1 MFIGG
6 ASNCIDPLLLSVKRR
21 PAACSLHF
29 ITSTNTPIC
38 PILFRPVTS
47 PHSLFAWLQPLT
59 PHMHA
64 LIPSLPVS
72 YDALYLL
79 MFLHLHLLMNSFLH
93 LQLAVESHRDCL
105 AGAGRA
111 GPPMAPHHQ
120 DLETQRKVQQ
130 HSIAQHLILL
140 LGSIV
145 LYVVV
150 DDTLYQ
156 GWV

>member
-1 MFIGG
+1 LHRPSPTVCEEKASCMFT
-6 ASNCIDPLLLSVKRR
+6 PFYHLYQYTYLSHPIPSRH
-21 PAACSLHF
+21 L
-29 ITSTNTPIC
+29 TPFTLRMI
-38 PILFRPVTS
+38 
-47 PHSLFAWLQPLT
+47 QPLT
-59 PHMHA
+59 PRMHA

-79 MFLHLHLLMNSFLH
+79 MFLHLHLPMNSFLH